1 VNNLPATL
9 VLLSAIP
16 AGAAAPL
23 LAALIGVNVGPN
35 LTYTGSLATL
45 LWRKCVRA
53 ESAEPSRREFFTA
66 ALIATPMALL
76 AAVGALWISLRLF
89 TLA

>member
-1 VNNLPATL
+1 VL
-9 VLLSAIP
+9 VAALP

-45 LWRKCVRA
+45 LWRKGVRA
-53 ESAEPSRREFFTA
+53 EGVEPSRREFFTA
-66 ALIATPMALL
+66 AAISTPLAIL
-76 AAVGALWISLRLF
+76 AAISALWIALRLF
-89 TLA
+89 GPG